1 MKETPTIIYN
11 IWGSKIKKKFL
22 FISSS
27 PRVYSFD
34 MMQFLP
40 KNKKENFFLIKKHVV
55 NPFFYLS

>member
-11 IWGSKIKKKFL
+11 IWGSKIKKKIL

-40 KNKKENFFLIKKHVV
+40 KNKKEKFFD
-55 NPFFYLS
+55 